1 MSEVTIYTKE
11 GCPYCTAA
19 KKHYTEQGI
28 AFSEI
33 DVHKTTGA
41 IDKLL
46 ELSGGE
52 RIVPLIVENGEVKK
66 GFGGG

>member
-11 GCPYCTAA
+11 GCPYCAAA
-19 KKHYTEQGI
+19 KKHYTDQGI

-33 DVHKTTGA
+33 DVHKTDGA

-46 ELSGGE
+46 DLSGGE
-52 RIVPLIVENGEVKK
+52 RIVPLIVEDGEVKK